1 MNNLIAYD
9 YCAYNYIMKIIFD
22 SAKDEANVIKHGLSL
37 DDAHCIEWD
46 TLLAIEDV
54 RHDYGEVRMIGYAFI
69 ETRLHC
75 VVFTD
80 RGDTRRIISLRKAN
94 RREVQNY
101 VENY

>member
-1 MNNLIAYD
+1 
-9 YCAYNYIMKIIFD
+9 MKIIFD
-22 SAKDEANVIKHGLSL
+22 SAKDETNLAKHGLSL
-37 DDAHCIEWD
+37 GDAHSIEWD

-80 RGDTRRIISLRKAN
+80 RGKERRIISLRKAN